1 MCNLHNQKDNIE
13 FKFDKIA
20 INRLKNGDAIIFEK
34 IFRFFFQPLLEF
46 ANYYL
51 QNEQDSENIVQ
62 DVFFH
67 LWKNKEKLNSD
78 IDLKAFLYK
87 AIKNKS
93 LNYKR
98 HLKIKRKFVN
108 SNIYIPDT
116 VEMPDENMH
125 RKDIE
130 KGIAQAIQNLPE
142 KRRIIFCMHRF
153 EKLTYKEIA
162 KIQGISIKTVETQI
176 QRSLLFLEKQ
186 LSRFLHSIII

>member
-1 MCNLHNQKDNIE
+1 MFNLNNQKDNIE
-13 FKFDKIA
+13 FEFDKIA
-20 INRLKNGDAIIFEK
+20 LSRLKNGDAIIFEK

-51 QNEQDSENIVQ
+51 QDEQDSENIVQ

-116 VEMPDENMH
+116 IEMPDENMH

>member
-1 MCNLHNQKDNIE
+1 MRFCIATISSVNSCHSFLVHELYEE
-13 FKFDKIA
+13 F
-20 INRLKNGDAIIFEK
+20 
-34 IFRFFFQPLLEF
+34 F
-46 ANYYL
+46 AQFL
-51 QNEQDSENIVQ
+51 
-62 DVFFH
+62 
-67 LWKNKEKLNSD
+67 
-78 IDLKAFLYK
+78 DLKAFLYK
-87 AIKNKS
+87 AIKNRS

-98 HLKIKRKFVN
+98 HLKIKRKFVT

-176 QRSLLFLEKQ
+176 HRSLLFLEKQ
-186 LSRFLHSIII
+186 LSRFLNSIII